1 MWLIPVVPKTRLQRS
16 LRVTFIGLFVNALL
30 AAGKLAAGI
39 LGNSYALI
47 ADATESLADVFSS
60 IIVWRGVVVAATPAD
75 EDHPYGHG
83 KAEPIAAAIVAGML
97 IVASIGITIQAA
109 RDILSPKESPAPFT
123 LIVLIAVIVIKEGLY
138 RLIFKEGAELD
149 STVVRTD
156 AWHHRSDAITSFA
169 AALGISIAIFG
180 GPGYERAD
188 SVAAMIAAVVIAVNG
203 WRLLRPAVDE
213 LMDTAPNLALNA
225 EIQEIAR
232 TVPDV
237 QAVEKCFVRKMG
249 YLFFVDMHIE
259 VDPAMTVQRAHD
271 IAHAVKD
278 AVRSRLPNVSDVLVH
293 IEPSGRSRKG

>member
-1 MWLIPVVPKTRLQRS
+1 MPKTRLQRS

>member
-1 MWLIPVVPKTRLQRS
+1 MPVVPKTRLQRS